1 MRLLRMKTFQ
11 KIFPIVA
18 LLVSASVFSQNGGK
32 PPLPKEMTA
41 KEQSDPEAL
50 AIVNEMSK
58 RQKASSAQEYF
69 VAIEVGGKDPKVKK
83 DTAST
88 ILRVK
93 GQMYRVKIA
102 DQDIYCNGTKVWSHN
117 LATNEVQVLD
127 AADMDED
134 AITPQNIF
142 TIYEKG
148 YKIRLREEKV
158 EKGKNIAVLDLFPM
172 EPKKKDYTSIMMKV
186 DKSNYQIMQAVIYSK
201 DGGVYTYTIKKTNM
215 NAQLDDAIFSFDK
228 SKFPKAVIIE

>member
-1 MRLLRMKTFQ
+1 MRLFRMRTF
-11 KIFPIVA
+11 KNIFPVIAFVISITA
-18 LLVSASVFSQNGGK
+18 WAQNNGK
-32 PPLPKEMTA
+32 PQLPKEMTA

-58 RQKASSAQEYF
+58 RQKASPAQEYY
-69 VAIEVGGKDPKVKK
+69 VGIEMGSRDAKAKK
-83 DTAST
+83 DTSST
-88 ILRVK
+88 VLRVK
-93 GQMYRVKIA
+93 GKMYRVKIA

-142 TIYEKG
+142 TIYENG

-158 EKGKNIAVLDLFPM
+158 EKGKNMAVLDLFPM

-186 DKSNYQIMQAVIYSK
+186 DKSNYQLVQAVIYSK
-201 DGGVYTYTIKKTNM
+201 DGGIYTYTIKKTNM

-228 SKFPKAVIIE
+228 TKFPKAVIIE

>member
-1 MRLLRMKTFQ
+1 MK
-11 KIFPIVA
+11 IVRYILPLFA
-18 LLVSASVFSQNGGK
+18 LCLVQFSAAQTNGK
-32 PPLPKEMTA
+32 NQLPKEMTA

-50 AIVNEMSK
+50 SIIGEMNK
-58 RQKASSAQEYF
+58 RSKASAAQEYH
-69 VAIEVGGKDPKVKK
+69 VGIEMASKDPKIKK
-83 DTAST
+83 DTTST

-93 GQMYRVKIA
+93 GKMYRIKIA

-117 LATNEVQVLD
+117 LETNEVQVLD
-127 AADMDED
+127 AADMDDE

-158 EKGKNIAVLDLFPM
+158 EKGKTVAILDLYPM
-172 EPKKKDYTSIMMKV
+172 EPKKKDYTSIVMKI
-186 DKSNYQIMQAVIYSK
+186 DKATYNLVQAVIYSK
-201 DGGVYTYTIKKTNM
+201 DGGIYTYNVKKTNM
-215 NAQLDDAIFSFDK
+215 NAQLDDAIFTFDK